1 MDLGLAG
8 RRAIVTGGTRGIGRA
23 IATRLVT
30 EGAAVAICARN
41 ADEVTRVVD
50 ELSALAAAD
59 ARVTGAAAD
68 VADTAAVR
76 RFVDDAAE
84 ALGGLDIVVAN
95 VSALG
100 GTPDEETWRRGME
113 IDMLGTVRTV
123 DAALPHLERADGGA
137 IVAISSTAALEAFGG
152 ARPYNAIK
160 AAVINYVSNLATALA
175 PKGIRANTVS
185 PGTIYFED
193 GVWGQRRREQPEVYA
208 AALAGNPLGRMGTPE
223 EVANAVAFLAS
234 PAASFVTG
242 ANLVVDGGFTRR
254 VQY

>member
-8 RRAIVTGGTRGIGRA
+8 KRALVSGGSRGIGRA
-23 IATRLVT
+23 VAERLAR
-30 EGAAVAICARN
+30 EGCAVSICARK
-41 ADEVTRVVD
+41 ADEV
-50 ELSALAAAD
+50 
-59 ARVTGAAAD
+59 ARVAGDLTALGGVPAAGFVAD
-68 VADTAAVR
+68 VADTDSVR
-76 RFVDDAAE
+76 RWVEDSAA
-84 ALGGLDIVVAN
+84 ALGGVDIVVAN

-100 GTPDEETWRRGME
+100 GTPDEDTWRLGME

-123 DAALPHLERADGGA
+123 EAAMPWLEQSGHGA

-152 ARPYNAIK
+152 PRPYNAIK

-193 GVWGQRRREQPEVYA
+193 GVWGQRKRENPEIYA
-208 AALAGNPLGRMGTPE
+208 AALAGNPTGRMGSPA

-234 PAASFVTG
+234 PAASFITG

-254 VQY
+254 VQF